1 MNKTNLL
8 LSTAVGMAFVVA
20 GPVAQA
26 AGKKHPPQGNAK
38 AHASINFAKSPFKV
52 QKTRTP
58 PPRQGLHE
66 KFMLETWSVSTVSLL
81 GGMAAE
87 DPAQTFHC
95 RVACTVVTLNT
106 AEFLSYYSY
115 NQTGICPVVDGYM
128 TNGACY
134 FSGTVEFKDLYAN
147 RNNQTN
153 LAVGAGTHT
162 VQTYVYTVSPAYLGH
177 YQNDYHIYY

>member
-1 MNKTNLL
+1 MCGVRRPKKPRVEPEPPSKGSTQMNKTNLL

-66 KFMLETWSVSTVSLL
+66 KFMLETWSVST
-81 GGMAAE
+81 
-87 DPAQTFHC
+87 
-95 RVACTVVTLNT
+95 
-106 AEFLSYYSY
+106 
-115 NQTGICPVVDGYM
+115 
-128 TNGACY
+128 
-134 FSGTVEFKDLYAN
+134 
-147 RNNQTN
+147 
-153 LAVGAGTHT
+153 
-162 VQTYVYTVSPAYLGH
+162 
-177 YQNDYHIYY
+177 